1 MWKLVKIRADYEG
14 WWLFDDWTEHI
25 VEEQHYD
32 SYQAFIDAYTQ
43 IIKRSMNFYD
53 NYILGKYNIYAF
65 YNNCDLNF
73 CEHCD
78 ENLQIFYSYITLENE
93 QIFYNMPVID

>member
-1 MWKLVKIRADYEG
+1 
-14 WWLFDDWTEHI
+14 
-25 VEEQHYD
+25 
-32 SYQAFIDAYTQ
+32 
-43 IIKRSMNFYD
+43 
-53 NYILGKYNIYAF
+53 KYNIYAF

-93 QIFYNMPVID
+93 QIFYNLPVID